1 MPDTNPV
8 ELFTKK
14 HLRLTNLASTA
25 NVLFYVYLVVFL
37 LMMIFNFISY
47 KVSPTDGST
56 TLSFDSIYADIIAPF
71 QTLLGNFFQG
81 VVTLIVLK
89 SIHLSLNM
97 IVETDVN
104 YRINTTDSEAID
116 EE

>member
-25 NVLFYVYLVVFL
+25 NVLFYMYLIVFL
-37 LMMIFNFISY
+37 LMMIFNFISL
-47 KVSPTDGST
+47 KISPTDGST
-56 TLSFDSIYADIIAPF
+56 SLSFDSIYAGIIVPF
-71 QTLLGNFFQG
+71 KILLGNIFSG
-81 VVTLIVLK
+81 IVILIVLK

-104 YRINTTDSEAID
+104 YRINTTDLEVID